1 MEKSVLNEINQMKY
15 LVNYKAGRVIS
26 EQEQPSET
34 ISEQLF
40 EYTPGGEDVSEVI
53 STKDKDFKVIL
64 SQPKLWNS
72 RVYSSLEMEYKYD
85 KNTKTAKVGYETEEK
100 IPRQDRVKG
109 QDKFVKK
116 FVEGYSP
123 YAQDVIEKMSNK
135 MDETSLNV
143 FNQMSQNNP
152 LFYAYSLHKFDY
164 SVVRANTGGP
174 LKDYKKLGVT
184 VDSAETVK
192 LPPPTQPTAPTEVIE
207 PGVEIQTDQ
216 TLVQP
221 NFFAFNEA
229 TLTPQFK
236 AFINENVIS
245 NINQLKQVLQG
256 HGGTGKGVLDSLSI
270 NASSSK
276 LRNGESKTVENDGK
290 NCSTNPATK
299 QPFQACPTHLT
310 LSKARAE
317 AAKNYIVGELRKNG
331 IEVDE
336 SKIVLNYQGENG
348 DGTSGPAFVQGD
360 NPRDEKFLKAQ
371 RVDVNAVIAIR
382 TQAPAKTKNTPP
394 EIKQAEP
401 VSQTDYRV
409 VIGAKTR
416 GDIEF
421 MGFDFSGLGNIF
433 KGFRSS
439 GRGSSAV
446 LKQVRCFPLRRLQ

>member
-1 MEKSVLNEINQMKY
+1 MKY
-15 LVNYKAGRVIS
+15 LVNYKAGRVVS
-26 EQEQPSET
+26 EQIRPSET
-34 ISEQLF
+34 ILEQF
-40 EYTPGGEDVSEVI
+40 RYTPGGEDVSEVI

-64 SQPKLWNS
+64 SQPNLWNQ
-72 RVYSSLEMEYKYD
+72 RVYSTLEMEYKYD

-164 SVVRANTGGP
+164 SVVRANTGGV
-174 LKDYKKLGVT
+174 LKDYKKLGIT

-192 LPPPTQPTAPTEVIE
+192 MPPQQQPTEPTEVIE
-207 PGVEIQTDQ
+207 PGIDITSKRD
-216 TLVQP
+216 LVQP
-221 NFFAFNEA
+221 NYFAPNES

-236 AFINENVIS
+236 SAMDIEILANLNNAKELI
-245 NINQLKQVLQG
+245 KK
-256 HGGTGKGVLDSLSI
+256 HGGTNKGLLDSLTI
-270 NASSSK
+270 TASSSK
-276 LRNGESKTVENDGK
+276 TRNGQSKTVENDGK
-290 NCSTNPATK
+290 NCSINPTTK
-299 QPFQACPTHLT
+299 QPYQACPTHLT

-317 AAKNYIVGELRKNG
+317 AAKNYIVQLLMNNG

-348 DGTSGPAFVQGD
+348 DGTSGPAFAQGD

-371 RVDVNAVIAIR
+371 RVDVDAVIAIR
-382 TQAPAKTKNTPP
+382 TRGDAKTVITPP
-394 EIKQAEP
+394 EVKQAEP

-421 MGFDFSGLGNIF
+421 MGFDFSGLGDIF

-439 GRGSSAV
+439 GRGSNAV
-446 LKQVRCFPLRRLQ
+446 LKQIRCFPQRRL

>member
-1 MEKSVLNEINQMKY
+1 MEKRVISEINQMKY

-26 EQEQPSET
+26 EQIRPSET
-34 ISEQLF
+34 VSEQF
-40 EYTPGGEDVSEVI
+40 RYTAGGEDVSEVI
-53 STKDKDFKVIL
+53 STKDRVFQQISSKPTTI
-64 SQPKLWNS
+64 NS
-72 RVYSSLEMEYKYD
+72 NIYFPLQMEYRYD
-85 KNTKTAKVGYETEEK
+85 KTTKTGKFGYETEVK
-100 IPRQDRVKG
+100 VPAQDRVPGGEKRT
-109 QDKFVKK
+109 KK

-123 YAQDVIEKMSNK
+123 FAQDIAKKMMNK
-135 MDETSLNV
+135 MDETSLQV

-152 LFYAYSLHKFDY
+152 LFYAYSLTKFDY
-164 SVVRANTGGP
+164 SVIRANTGAFG
-174 LKDYKKLGVT
+174 DYKKLGII

-192 LPPPTQPTAPTEVIE
+192 MPAPQQPTTPTPVIE
-207 PGVEIQTDQ
+207 PGVEIQTDE

-221 NFFAFNEA
+221 NFFAYNEA

-236 AFINENVIS
+236 SFINENIIS
-245 NINQLKQVLQG
+245 NVNQLKEILKE

-276 LRNGESKTVENDGK
+276 LRNGESKTVENDGQ
-290 NCSTNPATK
+290 NCSTNPVTK
-299 QPFQACPTHLT
+299 KPFQACPTHLT

-317 AAKNYIVGELRKNG
+317 AAKNYIVEELRKNG

-348 DGTSGPAFVQGD
+348 DGTSGPAFTQGD
-360 NPRDEKFLKAQ
+360 NPKDEKFLKAQ
-371 RVDVNAVIAIR
+371 RVDVDAVIAIR
-382 TQAPAKTKNTPP
+382 TQGAAKTKTTTP

-421 MGFDFSGLGNIF
+421 TGFDFSGLGNIF
-433 KGFRSS
+433 GGFRSS
-439 GRGSSAV
+439 GRGSKAA
-446 LKQVRCFPLRRLQ
+446 LKQVRCFPQRRLQ

>member
-1 MEKSVLNEINQMKY
+1 MEKNILNEIDQMKY

-26 EQEQPSET
+26 EQIKPFET
-34 ISEQLF
+34 VSEQF
-40 EYTPGGEDVSEVI
+40 RYTKGGEDVSEVI
-53 STKDKDFKVIL
+53 STKSKEFIQVASKPTTINLNIYNPLKMV
-64 SQPKLWNS
+64 
-72 RVYSSLEMEYKYD
+72 YKYD
-85 KNTKTAKVGYETEEK
+85 KNSKTGKVGYET
-100 IPRQDRVKG
+100 KG
-109 QDKFVKK
+109 AQNTMT

-123 YAQDVIEKMSNK
+123 YAQDIAKKMMKK
-135 MDETSLNV
+135 MDETSLQV

-152 LFYAYSLHKFDY
+152 LFYAYSLVKFDY
-164 SVVRANTGGP
+164 SVIRANTGAFS
-174 LKDYKKLGVT
+174 DYKKLGII

-192 LPPPTQPTAPTEVIE
+192 MPPPQQPTEPTEVIE
-207 PGVEIQTDQ
+207 PGVEIQSDK

-221 NFFAFNEA
+221 NFFAYNEA

-236 AFINENVIS
+236 SFINENIIS
-245 NINQLKQVLQG
+245 NVNQLKEILKE
-256 HGGTGKGVLDSLSI
+256 HGGTGRGVLDSLSI

-290 NCSTNPATK
+290 NCSTNPVTK
-299 QPFQACPTHLT
+299 KPFQSCPTHLT

-317 AAKNYIVGELRKNG
+317 AAKNYIVEELRKNG

-348 DGTSGPAFVQGD
+348 DGTSGPGFTQGD
-360 NPRDEKFLKAQ
+360 NPKDEKFLKAQ
-371 RVDVNAVIAIR
+371 RVDVDAVIAIR
-382 TQAPAKTKNTPP
+382 TQGAAKTKTTTP

-421 MGFDFSGLGNIF
+421 TGFDFSGLGNIF
-433 KGFRSS
+433 GGFRSS
-439 GRGSSAV
+439 GRGSKAA
-446 LKQVRCFPLRRLQ
+446 LKQVRCFPQRRLQ

>member
-15 LVNYKAGRVIS
+15 LVNYKVGRVIS

-40 EYTPGGEDVSEVI
+40 EYTPGGEDVTEVI
-53 STKDKDFKVIL
+53 STKDKDFKIIS

-85 KNTKTAKVGYETEEK
+85 KNTKTGKIGYETEEK

-164 SVVRANTGGP
+164 SVVRANTGGV
-174 LKDYKKLGVT
+174 LKDYKKLGIT

-192 LPPPTQPTAPTEVIE
+192 MPPQQQPTEPTEVIE
-207 PGVEIQTDQ
+207 PGIDITSKRD
-216 TLVQP
+216 LVQP
-221 NFFAFNEA
+221 NYFAPNES

-236 AFINENVIS
+236 SAMDIEILANLNNAKELI
-245 NINQLKQVLQG
+245 KK
-256 HGGTGKGVLDSLSI
+256 HGGTNKGLLDSLTI
-270 NASSSK
+270 TASSSK
-276 LRNGESKTVENDGK
+276 TRNGQSKTVENDGK
-290 NCSTNPATK
+290 NCSINPTTK
-299 QPFQACPTHLT
+299 QPYQACPTHLT

-317 AAKNYIVGELRKNG
+317 AAKNYIVQLLMNNG

-348 DGTSGPAFVQGD
+348 DGTSGPAFAQGD

-371 RVDVNAVIAIR
+371 RVDVDAVIAIR
-382 TQAPAKTKNTPP
+382 TRGDAKTKITPP
-394 EIKQAEP
+394 EVKQAEP

-421 MGFDFSGLGNIF
+421 MGFDFSGLGDIF

-439 GRGSSAV
+439 GRGSNAV
-446 LKQVRCFPLRRLQ
+446 LKQIRCFPQRRL

>member
-1 MEKSVLNEINQMKY
+1 MEKSLLNELNQMKY

-40 EYTPGGEDVSEVI
+40 SYTPGGKNVSEVI
-53 STKDKDFKVIL
+53 STKDKDFKTIS

-85 KNTKTAKVGYETEEK
+85 KNTKTGKVGYVKTE
-100 IPRQDRVKG
+100 G
-109 QDKFVKK
+109 GLLKK
-116 FVEGYSP
+116 KTESFVEGYSP
-123 YAQDVIEKMSNK
+123 YAQNIIEKMSNK
-135 MDETSLNV
+135 MDDTSLEV

-152 LFYAYSLHKFDY
+152 LFFAYSLHKFDY
-164 SVVRANTGGP
+164 SVIRANTGG
-174 LKDYKKLGVT
+174 LKDYKKLGIII
-184 VDSAETVK
+184 DSAETVK
-192 LPPPTQPTAPTEVIE
+192 MPPPQQPTEPTEVIE

-245 NINQLKQVLQG
+245 NINQLKQVLQE

-317 AAKNYIVGELRKNG
+317 AAKNYIVEELRKNG

-348 DGTSGPAFVQGD
+348 DGTSGPAFAQGD

-416 GDIEF
+416 GDLEF
-421 MGFDFSGLGNIF
+421 NGFDFSGLGNIF

-446 LKQVRCFPLRRLQ
+446 LKQVRCFPQRRLQ

>member
-40 EYTPGGEDVSEVI
+40 EYTPGGEDVTEVI
-53 STKDKDFKVIL
+53 STKDKDFKIIS
-64 SQPKLWNS
+64 SQPNLWNS

-85 KNTKTAKVGYETEEK
+85 KNTKTGKIGYETEEK

-164 SVVRANTGGP
+164 SVVRANTGG

-192 LPPPTQPTAPTEVIE
+192 MPPAQQPTEPTEIIE
-207 PGVEIQTDQ
+207 PGIDITTRRD
-216 TLVQP
+216 LVQQ
-221 NFFAFNEA
+221 NFFAPNES

-236 AFINENVIS
+236 SYINEQILANL
-245 NINQLKQVLQG
+245 NKAKELFKQ
-256 HGGTGKGVLDSLSI
+256 HGGTNMGLLDSLTITS
-270 NASSSK
+270 SSSK
-276 LRNGESKTVENDGK
+276 TRNGQSKTVENDGQ
-290 NCSTNPATK
+290 NCSINPATK
-299 QPFQACPTHLT
+299 QPYQACPTHLT

-317 AAKNYIVGELRKNG
+317 AAKNYIVQLLRNNG

-348 DGTSGPAFVQGD
+348 DGTSGPAFAQGD

-371 RVDVNAVIAIR
+371 RVDVDSVIAIR
-382 TQAPAKTKNTPP
+382 TRGDAKTKITPP
-394 EIKQAEP
+394 EVKQAEP

-439 GRGSSAV
+439 SGGSNAV
-446 LKQVRCFPLRRLQ
+446 LKQVRCFPQRRLQ

>member
-1 MEKSVLNEINQMKY
+1 MEKNILNEIDQMKY
-15 LVNYKAGRVIS
+15 LVNYKAGRVVS
-26 EQEQPSET
+26 EQIRPSET
-34 ISEQLF
+34 ISEQF
-40 EYTPGGEDVSEVI
+40 RYTPGGEDVSEVI
-53 STKDKDFKVIL
+53 STKDKDFKIIS
-64 SQPKLWNS
+64 SQPNLWNS
-72 RVYSSLEMEYKYD
+72 RIYSVLEMEYKYD
-85 KNTKTAKVGYETEEK
+85 KNTKTGKIGYVKTE
-100 IPRQDRVKG
+100 G
-109 QDKFVKK
+109 GLLKK
-116 FVEGYSP
+116 KTESFVEGYSP
-123 YAQDVIEKMSNK
+123 YAQDVAKKMMNK

-164 SVVRANTGGP
+164 SVIRANTGG
-174 LKDYKKLGVT
+174 LSDYKKLGII

-192 LPPPTQPTAPTEVIE
+192 MPPPQQPTEPTEVIE
-207 PGVEIQTDQ
+207 PGVEIKTDQ

-245 NINQLKQVLQG
+245 NINQLKQVLQQ

-290 NCSTNPATK
+290 NCSINPTTK

-317 AAKNYIVGELRKNG
+317 AAKNYIVEELRKNG

-348 DGTSGPAFVQGD
+348 DGTSGPAFAQGD

-371 RVDVNAVIAIR
+371 RVDVDSVIAIR
-382 TQAPAKTKNTPP
+382 TRGDAKTKITPP
-394 EIKQAEP
+394 EVKQAEP

-439 GRGSSAV
+439 SGGSNAV